1 MATQFEMQVERLNT
15 SEILTI
21 QTREF
26 NNRTHETIDAKKLHA
41 FLGVG
46 RDFSN
51 WIKSRIKQYEFAEN
65 EDFILIPLND
75 QSGFS
80 PKRAKT
86 SNTGGRPSKDYF
98 ITLDMAKEL
107 AMVERNEKGREA
119 RRYFIECEHKLR
131 NNQVTAIDY
140 SGYDQ
145 KVSEYGLPE
154 DHEALLEQAKYQ
166 MLNSMVNNM
175 HFKDDAV
182 VIPSIELARM
192 VHAIRAYQE
201 KLAFIAKQTK
211 SPVWVE
217 DQIKTIKAYTNRTL
231 VD

>member
-1 MATQFEMQVERLNT
+1 MMAIQSDLQLEHLSTPESL
-15 SEILTI
+15 SI
-21 QTREF
+21 QTHVL
-26 NNRTHETIDAKKLHA
+26 NNRQCETVDARQLHT
-41 FLGVG
+41 FLEIG
-46 RDFSN
+46 RFFST
-51 WIKSRIKQYEFAEN
+51 WIRDRIKQYDFVEGLDFVIV
-65 EDFILIPLND
+65 EDLSL
-75 QSGFS
+75 
-80 PKRAKT
+80 PKRA
-86 SNTGGRPSKDYF
+86 SSKARAQKLKNYL

-119 RRYFIECEHKLR
+119 RRYFIECEHQFR
-131 NNQVTAIDY
+131 NNQTIAIEHKND
-140 SGYDQ
+140 DPE
-145 KVSEYGLPE
+145 VSEYDLPE

-217 DQIKTIKAYTNRTL
+217 DQIETIKAYTNRTL

>member
-1 MATQFEMQVERLNT
+1 M
-15 SEILTI
+15 
-21 QTREF
+21 
-26 NNRTHETIDAKKLHA
+26 
-41 FLGVG
+41 
-46 RDFSN
+46 
-51 WIKSRIKQYEFAEN
+51 
-65 EDFILIPLND
+65 
-75 QSGFS
+75 
-80 PKRAKT
+80 
-86 SNTGGRPSKDYF
+86 
-98 ITLDMAKEL
+98 
-107 AMVERNEKGREA
+107 
-119 RRYFIECEHKLR
+119 
-131 NNQVTAIDY
+131 TAIDY

-201 KLAFIAKQTK
+201 KLAHIAKQTK